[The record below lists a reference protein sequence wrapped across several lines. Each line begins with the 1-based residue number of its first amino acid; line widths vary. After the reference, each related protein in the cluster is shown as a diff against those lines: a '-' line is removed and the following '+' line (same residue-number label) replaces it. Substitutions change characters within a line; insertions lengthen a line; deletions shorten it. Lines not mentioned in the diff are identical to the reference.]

1 MTVPAAELA
10 DPAASRAVLIG
21 THEYTHLEHLP
32 AVRRN
37 LQELSRLLCDP
48 RHWGLPTGHC
58 TVVGQPASASEVL
71 DALSHAA
78 TEARDTLLVYFAGHG
93 LVDHLDD
100 SFHLALPNTRP
111 DRMYTALRFDDVRRV
126 LRDPSTRAPRKV
138 LILDCCWSGRAMVG
152 AMSGQ
157 DRAGQVA
164 VAGTSVLTATAETR
178 RAAAPPD
185 EEFTAFTGELINIAH
200 EGVEDAPE
208 LIDMES
214 LYLALHRRLAA
225 RGRELPQ
232 QSNRNTAARICVL
245 RNAAWPTTSA
255 RATGPITGPITT
267 GSITT
272 GPQRSDVDELATGF
286 SHIAKVLAR
295 RYGPL
300 GRNAAND
307 DWLRGSGGRA
317 AESILARLDTRLR
330 PGARMAIR
338 LLERVAEDAHDGTVT
353 AILLAD
359 AMATRCRELIA
370 HGTVDPLTLIR
381 DVVRQTEAARAWLRS
396 SAVPIE
402 DRQIPGLVTAA
413 TGSRAASAVAEAIGR
428 VGREGTVT
436 VTTGP
441 GRAWQVVSEGTT
453 AQIRV
458 GAVNDE
464 AAAQQIELLRKSVAI
479 VRSAFEHG
487 IVPGAGAGYLRMG
500 NHLAEEGSPAHSVL
514 SRTSAAPA
522 LHLAGFVSGAPG
534 LPELTEHALLGRSYD
549 ILHEAYTSSD
559 PEGQLLDPVH
569 VLDAAL
575 AQATRTVISLL
586 LPLPSGA

>member
-1 MTVPAAELA
+1 MTVPVAELA

-21 THEYTHLEHLP
+21 THAYAHLEHLP
-32 AVRRN
+32 AVLRN

-48 RHWGLPTGHC
+48 RHWGLPAGHC
-58 TVVGQPASASEVL
+58 TVVDQPASASEVL

-78 TEARDTLLVYFAGHG
+78 AEARDTLLVYFAGHG

-138 LILDCCWSGRAMVG
+138 LIMDCCWSGRAMVG

-185 EEFTAFTGELINIAH
+185 EEFTAFTGELINIVN
-200 EGVEDAPE
+200 EGVEDAAE

-245 RNAAWPTTSA
+245 RNAAWPMPSA
-255 RATGPITGPITT
+255 QVTGPTTT
-267 GSITT
+267 GS
-272 GPQRSDVDELATGF
+272 QRADVDELATGF
-286 SHIAKVLAR
+286 SHVARVLAR

-300 GRNAAND
+300 GKNAAND
-307 DWLRGSGGRA
+307 DWLRGSAGRA
-317 AESILARLDTRLR
+317 AESILARLDTRLH

-370 HGTVDPLTLIR
+370 HDTVDPLTLIR
-381 DVVRQTEAARAWLRS
+381 DLVRQTDVARAWLRS

-402 DRQIPGLVTAA
+402 DRQIQGLVTAA
-413 TGSRAASAVAEAIGR
+413 TGRRAASAVAEAIDR
-428 VGREGTVT
+428 VGRGGTVT

-441 GRAWQVVSEGTT
+441 GRSWQVVSEGST

-458 GAVNDE
+458 GAANEE
-464 AAAQQIELLRKSVAI
+464 AASRQIELLRKSVAI
-479 VRSAFEHG
+479 VHSAFEHG

-514 SRTSAAPA
+514 SRTSTAPA
-522 LHLAGFVSGAPG
+522 LHLARFVSGAPS
-534 LPELTEHALLGRSYD
+534 LPELTEHALLGLSYD
-549 ILHEAYTSSD
+549 ILHETYTSSD
-559 PEGQLLDPVH
+559 PEGQLFDPVH
-569 VLDAAL
+569 VMDAAL
-575 AQATRTVISLL
+575 AQATRAVISLL
-586 LPLPSGA
+586 LPLPSGS